1 MRRFSLVLLAVACCS
16 FSVHAEETRLLKTG
30 DVIEIEDGNTLSVP
44 ELRKILRS
52 YGYTRLG
59 TGGRYG
65 SLLVMTAWGP
75 DGNRYEFKINSNTGK
90 VQRAWRKYS
99 TRT

>member
-1 MRRFSLVLLAVACCS
+1 MKKFLIIVLATASCM
-16 FSVHAEETRLLKTG
+16 FAAHADETRLLKTG
-30 DVIEIEDGNTLSVP
+30 DIIEIEDGDTLSLP

-65 SLLVMTAWGP
+65 RLLIITAWGP
-75 DGNRYEFKINSNTGK
+75 DGNKYEFKINSSTGE
-90 VQRAWRKYS
+90 VQRAWAKYRKK
-99 TRT
+99 